1 MTLNQVQTREEAI
14 DVLEGYS
21 SERKEEIDELRT
33 RRPLVKSYML
43 ETVPPNLAQPSL
55 HEVFKRA
62 GAQLQQLDET
72 LFKVRDLGSGETRG
86 LLEYFDRH
94 PVIYTDRKSQE
105 MDGWVRRLV
114 QLNPEVDSL
123 WLSGVAFTALL
134 EVVCETYPAHRFGRI
149 VFNYEGL
156 YENASPSLSGSQ
168 EEPDEEEEAAYKLS
182 ETAPAGADDDDVFI
196 PERRSTRFM
205 VVDRLGELKT
215 KLPRLRAYYAPLHAI
230 AQLRIPAHGPGGH
243 DFYYWGK
250 ATNRSTSFANHRQNV
265 MYVLNLYRHATQV
278 TEQTAWSGVEKTT
291 LDIQGEQRVL
301 IGAPVTLEF
310 SEPLSQTAFDNFI
323 QSTFHRENNPF
334 RLWGNPIKLGPRK
347 VHVYGLDR
355 HLWQPLHLE
364 ITDKRIIAIL
374 PAGTCGNSIH
384 RLVTNVQQFLDP
396 NIRVWIGDR
405 PYKDLISGKPSEPTH
420 VH

>member
-1 MTLNQVQTREEAI
+1 MTLDQARTREEAI

-21 SERKEEIDELRT
+21 SERRQEMDELHT

-43 ETVPPNLAQPSL
+43 ETVPPSLPQPSL
-55 HEVFKRA
+55 EEVFHRV
-62 GAQLQQLDET
+62 GARLEPLDDT
-72 LFKVRDLGSGETRG
+72 LFRIRHGSGETKG

-114 QLNPEVDSL
+114 VLNPEVDNL
-123 WLSGVAFTALL
+123 WLSGLAFGALL
-134 EVVCETYPAHRFGRI
+134 EEICDTFPEHRFGRI
-149 VFNYEGL
+149 VFDHQSL
-156 YENASPSLSGSQ
+156 YEDDTSPVSQ
-168 EEPDEEEEAAYKLS
+168 RPEEDDDAEDAAYKLA
-182 ETAPAGADDDDVFI
+182 ETSAPSNEDEDASI

-205 VVDRLGELKT
+205 VVDRLGVLKA
-215 KLPRLRAYYAPLHAI
+215 KLPRLREDYAPLHAI
-230 AQLRIPAHGPGGH
+230 SQLRIPAHGPGGH
-243 DFYYWGK
+243 DFYFWGK
-250 ATNRSTSFANHRQNV
+250 VTNRSTSFANHRQNV
-265 MYVLNLYRHATQV
+265 EHVLNVYRRATQA

-291 LDIQGEQRVL
+291 LDIHGEHRVL

-310 SEPLSQTAFDNFI
+310 ADPLSQAAFDNFI
-323 QSTFHRENNPF
+323 HATFQRENNPF

-364 ITDKRIIAIL
+364 ITDKRIVIIL

-405 PYKDLISGKPSEPTH
+405 LYKDLIQGMTARTY
-420 VH
+420 